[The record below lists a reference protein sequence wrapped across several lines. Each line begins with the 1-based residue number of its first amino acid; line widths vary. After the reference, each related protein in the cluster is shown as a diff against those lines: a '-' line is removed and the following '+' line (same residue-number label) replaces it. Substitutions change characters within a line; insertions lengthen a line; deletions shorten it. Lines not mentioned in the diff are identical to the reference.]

1 MGAVFTGDALLID
14 GCGRTDFQQGSAQ
27 TLYESIH
34 TQLFSLPPSTLVMP
48 GHDYKGR
55 SFSTIGTER
64 QVNPRLTQTKVDFV
78 SLMANLDLPHPKKM
92 DVAVP
97 ANMVC
102 GV

>member
-1 MGAVFTGDALLID
+1 VL
-14 GCGRTDFQQGSAQ
+14 
-27 TLYESIH
+27 
-34 TQLFSLPPSTLVMP
+34 P

-64 QVNPRLTQTKVDFV
+64 QANLRLTQTKEGFV
-78 SLMANLDLPHPKKM
+78 SLMANLGLPHPKKM

-97 ANMVC
+97 ANMAC

>member
-1 MGAVFTGDALLID
+1 M
-14 GCGRTDFQQGSAQ
+14 
-27 TLYESIH
+27 H
-34 TQLFSLPPSTLVMP
+34 TRLPRPRSLPPSTLVLP

-55 SFSTIGTER
+55 SFSTIGAER
-64 QVNPRLTQTKVDFV
+64 KRNPRLTQTKEAFV
-78 SLMANLDLPHPKKM
+78 TLMAELGLPRPKKM

>member
-1 MGAVFTGDALLID
+1 ML
-14 GCGRTDFQQGSAQ
+14 
-27 TLYESIH
+27 
-34 TQLFSLPPSTLVMP
+34 P

-64 QVNPRLTQTKVDFV
+64 QVNPRLTQTKADFV
-78 SLMANLDLPHPKKM
+78 SLMANLGLPHPKKM